1 MAYNASGLTNYVEV
15 NKDVLIKDIVLG
27 AKYGDTIANL
37 RKQLGVK
44 TKERLNYL
52 DVTPVLQDGTGCGFS
67 ASGSTNFSEREIE
80 TAPFKVND
88 KWCPDDL
95 LGKFAEYLVRYGAN
109 ANAEDGM
116 PFEREI
122 MSEIEKGIA
131 KQLEKMVWQG
141 DKSGSDL
148 IDGFLTQALGADN
161 ASTVAVSYT
170 AAQDEKFPVYQAMK
184 ALIKKIPE
192 DILDDAVIFVSPA
205 VFRSLA
211 LELSERISTNLYE
224 IKRNENGE
232 VIEDNDL
239 VFPGTS
245 VRIHKTRGLEG
256 DVRHAYC
263 SVYDNMVYAA
273 DMMNDKEEIRLWF
286 SDDDDLYKL
295 KIKWNAG
302 VKTLYPDAVVVLTST
317 TDLA

>member
-15 NKDVLIKDIVLG
+15 NKDVLIKDVVLG

-52 DVTPVLQDGTGCGFS
+52 DVDPVLQDGTGCGFS

-95 LGKFAEYLVRYGAN
+95 LGKFAEYLVRYGAD

-131 KQLEKMVWQG
+131 KKLEKMVWQG
-141 DKSGSDL
+141 DASGIDL
-148 IDGFLTQALGADN
+148 IDGFLTQALGDDS
-161 ASTVAVSYT
+161 ASTINVAYT
-170 AAQDEKFPVYQAMK
+170 ADTSAITLYDAVKAVIMK
-184 ALIKKIPE
+184 VPE
-192 DILDDAVIFVSPA
+192 DIIEDAVVFVSPA
-205 VFRSLA
+205 IFRSLVF
-211 LELSERISTNLYE
+211 ELTEKNMYHFKSGD
-224 IKRNENGE
+224 NGE
-232 VIEDNDL
+232 IIEDNDL
-239 VFPGTS
+239 IFPGTS
-245 VRIHKTRGLEG
+245 VRIHKTHGLEG
-256 DVRHAYC
+256 DKKHIYA
-263 SVYDNMVYAA
+263 SVWDNMVYAA
-273 DMMNDKEEIRLWF
+273 DMMNDKEEFRLWF

-317 TDLA
+317 NNLV

>member
-1 MAYNASGLTNYVEV
+1 MAYNATGLTTYVEV

-52 DVTPVLQDGTGCGFS
+52 DVDPVLQDGTGCGFS
-67 ASGSTNFSEREIE
+67 ASGSTVLSEREIE

-122 MSEIEKGIA
+122 ISEIEKGISKKME
-131 KQLEKMVWQG
+131 KQVWQG
-141 DKSGSDL
+141 DKSGTDL
-148 IDGFLTQALGADN
+148 IDGFLTQALGADS

-170 AAQDEKFPVYQAMK
+170 AATSAISIYDAVK
-184 ALIKKIPE
+184 AVIEKIPE
-192 DILDDAVIFVSPA
+192 DILDDAVVFLAPA
-205 VFRSLA
+205 MFRKLVF
-211 LELSERISTNLYE
+211 ELTEKNMFWYKSDEDGAE
-224 IKRNENGE
+224 
-232 VIEDNDL
+232 IEDRDL
-239 VFPGTS
+239 FFPGTS
-245 VRIHKTRGLEG
+245 VRVHKTFGLSG
-256 DVRHAYC
+256 DKKHIYA
-263 SVYDNMVYAA
+263 SVWDNMVYAA
-273 DMMNDKEEIRLWF
+273 DMMNDTEEFRLWF
-286 SDDDDLYKL
+286 SDDDDIYKL

-317 TDLA
+317 NDMV

>member
-15 NKDVLIKDIVLG
+15 NKDVLIKDVVLG

-52 DVTPVLQDGTGCGFS
+52 DVDPVLQDGTGCGFS

-116 PFEREI
+116 PFESEI
-122 MSEIEKGIA
+122 LSEIEKGIA
-131 KQLEKMVWQG
+131 KKLEKMVWQG
-141 DKSGSDL
+141 DKSGTDL
-148 IDGFLTQALGADN
+148 IDGFLTQALGADS
-161 ASTVAVSYT
+161 ASTINVAYT
-170 AAQDEKFPVYQAMK
+170 ADTSAITLYDAVKAVIMK
-184 ALIKKIPE
+184 VPE
-192 DILDDAVIFVSPA
+192 DIIEDAVVFVSPSI
-205 VFRSLA
+205 FRA
-211 LELSERISTNLYE
+211 LCFELTEKNMYHFKSGD
-224 IKRNENGE
+224 NGE
-232 VIEDNDL
+232 IIEDNDL
-239 VFPGTS
+239 IFPGTS
-245 VRIHKTRGLEG
+245 VRIHKTHGLEG
-256 DVRHAYC
+256 DKKHIYA
-263 SVYDNMVYAA
+263 SVWDNMVYAA
-273 DMMNDKEEIRLWF
+273 DMMNDKEEFRLWF

-317 TDLA
+317 NNLV

>member
-1 MAYNASGLTNYVEV
+1 MAYSVTGLTNYVEV

-27 AKYGDTIANL
+27 EKYGDTIANL

-52 DVTPVLQDGTGCGFS
+52 DVTPVLQDGKGCGFN
-67 ASGSTNFSEREIE
+67 ASGTTNFSEREIE

-95 LGKFAEYLVRYGAN
+95 LGKFAEYLVKYGAN
-109 ANAEDGM
+109 ANAEGGM
-116 PFEREI
+116 PFESEI
-122 MSEIEKGIA
+122 LSEIEKGIA

-141 DKSGSDL
+141 SKSGSDL
-148 IDGFLTQALGADN
+148 IDGFLTQALGADS
-161 ASTVAVSYT
+161 ASTIAVSYT
-170 AAQDEKFPVYQAMK
+170 AATSAVSLYDAVKAVIMK
-184 ALIKKIPE
+184 VPE
-192 DILDDAVIFVSPA
+192 DIIEDAVVFVSPA
-205 VFRSLA
+205 IFRSLVF
-211 LELSERISTNLYE
+211 ELTEKNMYHMKSG
-224 IKRNENGE
+224 ENGE
-232 VIEDNDL
+232 IIEDNEL

-245 VRIHKTRGLEG
+245 VRVHKTHGLEG
-256 DVRHAYC
+256 DKKHIYA
-263 SVYDNMVYAA
+263 SVWDNMVYAS

-317 TDLA
+317 NDLV

>member
-1 MAYNASGLTNYVEV
+1 MYNASALTSYVEV
-15 NKDVLIKDIVLG
+15 NKDVLLKDIVLG

-67 ASGSTNFSEREIE
+67 ASGATDFSEREIE

-88 KWCPDDL
+88 QYCPDDML
-95 LGKFAEYLVRYGAN
+95 SKFSEYLVRYGAN

-131 KQLEKMVWQG
+131 KQMEKLVWQG
-141 DKSGSDL
+141 DKSGTDL
-148 IDGFLTQALGADN
+148 IDGFLTQALGADS

-170 AAQDEKFPVYQAMK
+170 AATSAISLYEAVKAVIMK
-184 ALIKKIPE
+184 VPE
-192 DILDDAVIFVSPA
+192 DIIEDAVVFVSPA
-205 VFRSLA
+205 IFRALVF
-211 LELSERISTNLYE
+211 ELTEKNMYHFKSGD
-224 IKRNENGE
+224 NGE
-232 VIEDNDL
+232 IIEDNDL
-239 VFPGTS
+239 IFPGTS
-245 VRIHKTRGLEG
+245 VRIHKTHGLEG
-256 DVRHAYC
+256 DKKHIYA
-263 SVYDNMVYAA
+263 SVWDNMVYAA
-273 DMMNDKEEIRLWF
+273 DMMGDKEEIRLWF

-317 TDLA
+317 NNLV

>member
-1 MAYNASGLTNYVEV
+1 MAYNATGLTNYVEV

-52 DVTPVLQDGTGCGFS
+52 DVDPVLQDGTGCGFS

-95 LGKFAEYLVRYGAN
+95 LGKFAEYLVRYGAD
-109 ANAEDGM
+109 ANAEEGM

-122 MSEIEKGIA
+122 LSEIEKGIA
-131 KQLEKMVWQG
+131 KKMEKQVWQG
-141 DKSGSDL
+141 DKSGTDL
-148 IDGFLTQALGADN
+148 IDGFLTQALGADS
-161 ASTVAVSYT
+161 ASTIAVSYT
-170 AAQDEKFPVYQAMK
+170 ASTISLYDAVK
-184 ALIKKIPE
+184 AVIMKIPE
-192 DILDDAVIFVSPA
+192 DIIEEAVVFISPA
-205 VFRSLA
+205 IFRALVFELA
-211 LELSERISTNLYE
+211 EKNMYHFKSGD
-224 IKRNENGE
+224 NGE

-239 VFPGTS
+239 IFPGTS
-245 VRIHKTRGLEG
+245 VRVHKTHGLEG
-256 DVRHAYC
+256 DKKHIYA
-263 SVYDNMVYAA
+263 SVWDNMVYAA

-317 TDLA
+317 NNLV

>member
-1 MAYNASGLTNYVEV
+1 MAYNATGLTNYVEV

-52 DVTPVLQDGTGCGFS
+52 DVNPILQDGTGCGFS
-67 ASGSTNFSEREIE
+67 ASGATNFSEREIE

-95 LGKFAEYLVRYGAN
+95 LGKFAEYLVRYGAD

-116 PFEREI
+116 PFEREVL
-122 MSEIEKGIA
+122 SEIEKGIA
-131 KQLEKMVWQG
+131 KQMEKQVWQG
-141 DKSGSDL
+141 DKSGTDL
-148 IDGFLTQALGADN
+148 IDGFLTQALGADS

-170 AAQDEKFPVYQAMK
+170 AATSAISLYEAVKAVIMK
-184 ALIKKIPE
+184 VPE
-192 DILDDAVIFVSPA
+192 DIIEDAVVFVSPA
-205 VFRSLA
+205 IFRALVF
-211 LELSERISTNLYE
+211 ELTEKNMYHFKSGD
-224 IKRNENGE
+224 NGE
-232 VIEDNDL
+232 IIEDNDL
-239 VFPGTS
+239 IFPGTS
-245 VRIHKTRGLEG
+245 VRIHKTHGLEG
-256 DVRHAYC
+256 DKKHIYA
-263 SVYDNMVYAA
+263 SVWDNMVYAA
-273 DMMNDKEEIRLWF
+273 DMMSDKEEFRLWF
-286 SDDDDLYKL
+286 SDDDDVYKL

-317 TDLA
+317 NNLV

>member
-15 NKDVLIKDIVLG
+15 NKDVLIKDVVLG

-52 DVTPVLQDGTGCGFS
+52 DVDPVLQDGTGCGFS

-116 PFEREI
+116 PFESEI
-122 MSEIEKGIA
+122 LSEIEKGIA
-131 KQLEKMVWQG
+131 KKLEKMVWQG
-141 DKSGSDL
+141 DTSGSDL
-148 IDGFLTQALGADN
+148 IDGFLTQALGDDS
-161 ASTVAVSYT
+161 ASTINVAYT
-170 AAQDEKFPVYQAMK
+170 ADTSAITLYDAVKAVIMK
-184 ALIKKIPE
+184 VPE
-192 DILDDAVIFVSPA
+192 DIIEDAVVFVSPA
-205 VFRSLA
+205 VFRA
-211 LELSERISTNLYE
+211 LVFELTEKNMFHFKSGD
-224 IKRNENGE
+224 NGE
-232 VIEDNDL
+232 IIEDNDL
-239 VFPGTS
+239 IFPGTS
-245 VRIHKTRGLEG
+245 VRIHKTHGLEG
-256 DVRHAYC
+256 DKKHIYA
-263 SVYDNMVYAA
+263 SVWDNMVYAA
-273 DMMNDKEEIRLWF
+273 DMMNDKEEFRLWF

-317 TDLA
+317 NNLV

>member
-15 NKDVLIKDIVLG
+15 NKDVLLKDIVLG

-52 DVTPVLQDGTGCGFS
+52 DVNPVLQDGTGCGFS
-67 ASGSTNFSEREIE
+67 ASGATNFSEREIE

-95 LGKFAEYLVRYGAN
+95 LGKFAEYLVRYGAD

-131 KQLEKMVWQG
+131 KQMEKQVWQG
-141 DKSGSDL
+141 DKSGTDL
-148 IDGFLTQALGADN
+148 IDGFLTQALGADS

-170 AAQDEKFPVYQAMK
+170 AATSAISLYDAVKAVIMK
-184 ALIKKIPE
+184 VPE
-192 DILDDAVIFVSPA
+192 DIIEDAVVFVSPA
-205 VFRSLA
+205 VFRA
-211 LELSERISTNLYE
+211 LVFELTEKNMYH
-224 IKRNENGE
+224 IKSGENGE
-232 VIEDNDL
+232 IIEDNDL
-239 VFPGTS
+239 IFPGTS
-245 VRIHKTRGLEG
+245 VRIHKTHGLEG
-256 DVRHAYC
+256 DKKHIYA
-263 SVYDNMVYAA
+263 SVWDNMVYAA
-273 DMMNDKEEIRLWF
+273 DMMGDKEEIRLWF

-317 TDLA
+317 NNLV

>member
-15 NKDVLIKDIVLG
+15 NKDVLLKDIVLG

-52 DVTPVLQDGTGCGFS
+52 DVNPVLQDGTGCGFS
-67 ASGSTNFSEREIE
+67 ASGATNFSEREIE

-95 LGKFAEYLVRYGAN
+95 LGKFAEYLVRYGAD

-131 KQLEKMVWQG
+131 KQMEKQVWQG
-141 DKSGSDL
+141 DKSGTDL
-148 IDGFLTQALGADN
+148 IDGFLTQALGADS

-170 AAQDEKFPVYQAMK
+170 AATSAISLYDAVKAVIMK
-184 ALIKKIPE
+184 VPE
-192 DILDDAVIFVSPA
+192 DIIEDAVVFVSPA
-205 VFRSLA
+205 IFRALVF
-211 LELSERISTNLYE
+211 ELTEKNMYHFKSGD
-224 IKRNENGE
+224 NGE
-232 VIEDNDL
+232 IIEDNDL
-239 VFPGTS
+239 IFPGTS
-245 VRIHKTRGLEG
+245 VRIHKTHGLEG
-256 DVRHAYC
+256 DKKHIYA
-263 SVYDNMVYAA
+263 SVWDNMVYAA
-273 DMMNDKEEIRLWF
+273 DMMGDKEEIRLWF

-317 TDLA
+317 NNLV

>member
-141 DKSGSDL
+141 DKSGTDL
-148 IDGFLTQALGADN
+148 IDGFLTQALGADS

-170 AAQDEKFPVYQAMK
+170 ASTISLYDAVKAVIMK
-184 ALIKKIPE
+184 VPE
-192 DILDDAVIFVSPA
+192 DIIEDTVVFVSPA
-205 VFRSLA
+205 VFRA
-211 LELSERISTNLYE
+211 LVFELTEKNMYH
-224 IKRNENGE
+224 IKSGENGE
-232 VIEDNDL
+232 IIEDNDL
-239 VFPGTS
+239 IFPGTS
-245 VRIHKTRGLEG
+245 VRIHKTHGLEG
-256 DVRHAYC
+256 DKKHIYA
-263 SVYDNMVYAA
+263 SVWGNMVYAA

-317 TDLA
+317 NDLV